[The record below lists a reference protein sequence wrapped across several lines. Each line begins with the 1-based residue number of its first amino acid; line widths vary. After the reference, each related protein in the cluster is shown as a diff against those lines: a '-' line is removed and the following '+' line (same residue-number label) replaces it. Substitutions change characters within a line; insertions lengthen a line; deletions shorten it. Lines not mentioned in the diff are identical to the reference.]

1 MRITCFKA
9 PRTTQEARASQDT
22 EVPIRAKRRGKNLP
36 NAWDDVKR
44 ARQPRRKGRKGPKY
58 RS

>member
-9 PRTTQEARASQDT
+9 PKTTQEARENEGS
-22 EVPIRAKRRGKNLP
+22 EVPVRAKRRKNNLP

-44 ARQPRRKGRKGPKY
+44 ARQPRRKGKKGKKWH
-58 RS
+58 